1 MDTTVGLMGDGDS
14 SDEKRDRDESSG
26 RYVEKYPRE
35 VIRESIADLGG
46 MAATSEVADAL
57 DAQRNTIYK
66 KLSLMADD
74 GELTSRMA
82 GGIRVWSIAEES
94 DG

>member
-1 MDTTVGLMGDGDS
+1 MATTTEVMTNE
-14 SDEKRDRDESSG
+14 SDEKRKRDDTG
-26 RYVEKYPRE
+26 RYTDKYPRE
-35 VIRESIADLGG
+35 DIRAAIRDLSG

-57 DAQRNTIYK
+57 DAERNTIYK
-66 KLSLMADD
+66 KLDVMQDD

-82 GGIRVWSIAEES
+82 GGIRVWSVADQED